1 MPLNATL
8 SQQIFGVIS
17 TLTREYGQELKGF
30 IPPSIMDREI
40 KKLLRIKNEV
50 AVLESE
56 LADHSGVSKE
66 TVAVAVR
73 LRHLGV
79 VSGTDFIKGNN
90 DDEPPPAA
98 A

>member
-1 MPLNATL
+1 MPLNSTL

-17 TLTREYGQELKGF
+17 ALTREYGQKPQGF

-40 KKLLRIKNEV
+40 KKLIRIKNEV
-50 AVLESE
+50 DALENE
-56 LADHSGVSKE
+56 LAGKAGVSKE

-79 VSGTDFIKGNN
+79 VPGTVYSKGNDN
-90 DDEPPPAA
+90 DDLPPAA
-98 A
+98 

>member
-1 MPLNATL
+1 MPLNSTL

-17 TLTREYGQELKGF
+17 SLTREYGQEPQGY

-40 KKLLRIKNEV
+40 KKLIRIKNEV
-50 AVLESE
+50 AALEKE
-56 LADHSGVSKE
+56 LSDKSGLSKE

-79 VSGTDFIKGNN
+79 VPGTVYSKGNDN
-90 DDEPPPAA
+90 DDLPPAA
-98 A
+98 

>member
-1 MPLNATL
+1 MPLNSTL

-17 TLTREYGQELKGF
+17 TLTREYGQEPQGF

-40 KKLLRIKNEV
+40 KKLIRVKNEV
-50 AVLESE
+50 AILESE
-56 LADHSGVSKE
+56 FADKAGVSKE
-66 TVAVAVR
+66 TAAVAVR

-79 VSGTDFIKGNN
+79 VNGSDLKGNN
-90 DDEPPPAA
+90 DDDLPPAA

>member
-1 MPLNATL
+1 MPLNSTL

-17 TLTREYGQELKGF
+17 TLTREYGKEPQGF

-40 KKLLRIKNEV
+40 KKLIRIKNEV
-50 AVLESE
+50 ATLEKE
-56 LADHSGVSKE
+56 LADKAGVSEE

-79 VSGTDFIKGNN
+79 VPGTVYSKGNN
-90 DDEPPPAA
+90 NDDLPPAA
-98 A
+98 

>member
-1 MPLNATL
+1 MPLNSTL

-17 TLTREYGQELKGF
+17 ALTREYGKEPHGF

-40 KKLLRIKNEV
+40 KKLIRIKNEV

-56 LADHSGVSKE
+56 LADKAGVSKE

-79 VSGTDFIKGNN
+79 VPGTVYSKGNDN
-90 DDEPPPAA
+90 DDLPPAA
-98 A
+98 

>member
-1 MPLNATL
+1 MPLNSTL

-17 TLTREYGQELKGF
+17 TLTREYGKEPQGF

-40 KKLLRIKNEV
+40 KKLIRLKNEV
-50 AVLESE
+50 AALEKE
-56 LADHSGVSKE
+56 LSDKFGLSKE

-79 VSGTDFIKGNN
+79 VPGTAYSKENDN
-90 DDEPPPAA
+90 DDLPPAA
-98 A
+98 

>member
-1 MPLNATL
+1 MPLNSTL

-17 TLTREYGQELKGF
+17 SLTREYGQEPQGF

-40 KKLLRIKNEV
+40 KKLIRIKNEV
-50 AVLESE
+50 AASE
-56 LADHSGVSKE
+56 KELSDKSGLSKE

-79 VSGTDFIKGNN
+79 VPGTVYSKGNDN
-90 DDEPPPAA
+90 DDLPPAA
-98 A
+98 

>member
-1 MPLNATL
+1 MPLNTTL

-17 TLTREYGQELKGF
+17 TLTREYGQEPQGF

-40 KKLLRIKNEV
+40 KKLIRIKNEV

-56 LADHSGVSKE
+56 LSDKSGLSKE

-79 VSGTDFIKGNN
+79 VQGTVYSKGNDN
-90 DDEPPPAA
+90 DDLPPAA
-98 A
+98 

>member
-1 MPLNATL
+1 MPLNSTL

-17 TLTREYGQELKGF
+17 ALTREYGLEPQGF

-40 KKLLRIKNEV
+40 KKLIRIKNEV

-56 LADHSGVSKE
+56 LADKAGVSKE

-79 VSGTDFIKGNN
+79 VPGTVYSKGNDN
-90 DDEPPPAA
+90 DDLPPAA
-98 A
+98 

>member
-1 MPLNATL
+1 MPLNSTL

-17 TLTREYGQELKGF
+17 ALTREYGLEPQGF
-30 IPPSIMDREI
+30 IPTSIMDREI
-40 KKLLRIKNEV
+40 KKLIRIKNEV

-56 LADHSGVSKE
+56 LADKAGVSKE

-79 VSGTDFIKGNN
+79 VPGTVYSKGNDN
-90 DDEPPPAA
+90 DDLPPAA
-98 A
+98 

>member
-1 MPLNATL
+1 MPLNSTL

-17 TLTREYGQELKGF
+17 SLTREYGQEPQGF

-40 KKLLRIKNEV
+40 KKLIRIKNEV
-50 AVLESE
+50 AALEKE
-56 LADHSGVSKE
+56 LSDKSGLSKE

-79 VSGTDFIKGNN
+79 VPGTVYSKGNDN
-90 DDEPPPAA
+90 DDLPPAA
-98 A
+98 

>member
-1 MPLNATL
+1 MPLNSTL

-17 TLTREYGQELKGF
+17 ALTREYGLEPQGF

-40 KKLLRIKNEV
+40 KKLIRIKNEV
-50 AVLESE
+50 DALENE
-56 LADHSGVSKE
+56 LSDKAGVSKE

-79 VSGTDFIKGNN
+79 VPGTVYSKGNDN
-90 DDEPPPAA
+90 DDLPPAA
-98 A
+98 